1 MGSTLPWGEIQDA
14 RNRKI
19 ECITK
24 PLALAIHP
32 WSHWNGSQKACG
44 NDSCPARLIHI
55 WAKNGREDGAEEGG
69 PAPHRTAPSP
79 ATGWLP
85 GCSVGLPSDA
95 AGRPASRGER
105 TRSRLTLSD
114 VLGGSSCR
122 PEEECRSCQR
132 RSSRSCIESWKRRTN
147 DDVTAWPVCRMT
159 AEAGRGKDRWRDN
172 QGRGGH
178 CQFGCSVR

>member
-1 MGSTLPWGEIQDA
+1 MHGGEIQNV

-32 WSHWNGSQKACG
+32 WSSHWNGSQKAACG

-69 PAPHRTAPSP
+69 PEPPQLPHSSFSRHRLVA
-79 ATGWLP
+79 WLLRW
-85 GCSVGLPSDA
+85 SSQRR
-95 AGRPASRGER
+95 GRPAARLAWRAHTKSLNLER
-105 TRSRLTLSD
+105 RP
-114 VLGGSSCR
+114 GSSCRR

-147 DDVTAWPVCRMT
+147 DDVTARPVCRMT
-159 AEAGRGKDRWRDN
+159 AEAGRGRER
-172 QGRGGH
+172 
-178 CQFGCSVR
+178 